1 MPTGSDFELDKV
13 LSLLGLA
20 KRAGRLLSGESA
32 VKEGVR
38 FGKAHLVVIAGD
50 ASCNTAKNITDSCN
64 YYGVRYFTYSDKTSF
79 GHAIGNEFNA
89 AVAVTDEGFSKSIE
103 KCLQANINGGDRL

>member
-1 MPTGSDFELDKV
+1 MDKV

-50 ASCNTAKNITDSCN
+50 TSCNTAKNIT
-64 YYGVRYFTYSDKTSF
+64 
-79 GHAIGNEFNA
+79 
-89 AVAVTDEGFSKSIE
+89 SINI
-103 KCLQANINGGDRL
+103 CLQALFYTL